1 MVDHFFRS
9 GLERLSETSFRLDV
23 EKTDK
28 AYIVTAEVP
37 GLRKDDIDIEVE
49 DDLLTISVHQEE
61 EKKEENED
69 KSYLHRERRVFN
81 AIRQISL
88 EGVDEEA
95 IKAGMEDGLLR
106 IELPFREAISKKKA
120 ISID

>member
-49 DDLLTISVHQEE
+49 DDLLTISVHQKE
-61 EKKEENED
+61 EKKEGNED

-81 AIRQISL
+81 ASRQISL